1 MMSERLWSKNFILI
15 FLSNLLMAFAFNLL
29 MPTIPIYLTEQLG
42 IEASRVGIV
51 LSSYTLGI
59 LLIRPFSGF
68 LVDTLPRKRLY
79 LLAVAFFG
87 AVFFG
92 YLFAATVALLVL
104 VRFIH
109 GLGWGLSS
117 VASNTIAI
125 DVIPSE
131 RRGEGVGYFGLALN
145 IAMATAPIIGTLLYE
160 RWGFSAL
167 VYGCLI
173 TVAIG
178 LAIASRLKLKPR
190 PPVAREPLSLDRFIL
205 IKGLH
210 AGVSFVFCAVPYGML
225 VSYVVLYGREISI
238 ATPTLFFVFLALGI
252 GISRLI
258 SGRLVD
264 RGYMHRLIAGAM
276 VALML
281 SLILLSTVHDD
292 IAFCLSALFIGIS
305 YGTMVPGFQYL
316 FVNLAPASKRG
327 TANSTYLISFDIGV
341 SLGMLAGGFMA
352 SSYSLSAAY
361 MLGSVSILFALFF
374 YLLKV
379 RAHFNRNR
387 QEEAVEN

>member
-1 MMSERLWSKNFILI
+1 MSERLWNKNFILI
-15 FLSNLLMAFAFNLL
+15 FFSNLAMAFAFNLL
-29 MPTIPIYLTEQLG
+29 MPTIPIYLTEKLG
-42 IEASRVGIV
+42 IEASRIGIV

-68 LVDTLPRKRLY
+68 LVDTMPRKRLY
-79 LLAVAFFG
+79 LIALSFFSL
-87 AVFFG
+87 VFLG
-92 YLFAATVALLVL
+92 YLFAATVMLLVL
-104 VRFIH
+104 VRFVH
-109 GLGWGLSS
+109 GLGWGVTTVS
-117 VASNTIAI
+117 SNTIAI
-125 DVIPSE
+125 DAIPSG
-131 RRGEGVGYFGLALN
+131 RRGEGVGYFGLTLN

-160 RWGFSAL
+160 KWGFPAL
-167 VYGCLI
+167 IYGCLI
-173 TVAIG
+173 ASTIG
-178 LAIASRLKLKPR
+178 MATASQLKLKPR
-190 PPVAREPLSLDRFIL
+190 PPEVREPVSLDRFIL
-205 IKGLH
+205 TKGLP
-210 AGVSFVFCAVPYGML
+210 AGLSFVFCALPYGML

-252 GISRLI
+252 GISRLV

-264 RGYMHRLIAGAM
+264 KGYMHRLIAGAM
-276 VALML
+276 IALTL

-292 IAFCLSALFIGIS
+292 TAFCLSALFIGIS

-361 MLGSVSILFALFF
+361 MLGAASVVLSFFF

-379 RAHFNRNR
+379 RSHFNCNR
-387 QEEAVEN
+387 QEGND